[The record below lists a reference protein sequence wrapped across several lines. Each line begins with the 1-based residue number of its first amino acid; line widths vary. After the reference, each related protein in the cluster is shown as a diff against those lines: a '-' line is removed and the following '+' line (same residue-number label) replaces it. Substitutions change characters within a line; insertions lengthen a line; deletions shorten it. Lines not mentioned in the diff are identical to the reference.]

1 MRIKLCYFFLASF
14 GCVLFLGARTLTQ
27 VNYLPKVERQNNQL
41 VVKVNTIRND
51 NDFYIYYRTTG
62 LAGFQV
68 RKMKMSEDG
77 KAYYQLPTDTLYGKN
92 IEYFI
97 LENTKLKSDAISP
110 IFTIKNFTNK
120 ESPKVYFQQ
129 ATPSGAGSTQPPTP
143 WYKFL
148 RTSGSLSSN
157 YQMHE
162 KKENTGS
169 QKYSAN
175 GNISFTKNIS
185 NENYQFDF
193 KTDFSYTDPVYSEEK
208 ESKVNL
214 SSMNIKFTRKN
225 HTVEA
230 GDLYV
235 SNLDFTTSSI
245 NKRGLQYGFKGK
257 NFYLG
262 SFYTNSQ
269 QKTKFEGFG
278 IPPVTSNYFGAT
290 AGFFLGDEY
299 NPMVKLKGMVIVGRD
314 NLAESKTVVT
324 NENETVSKG
333 DIYSIGGEVNLFKN
347 VLKLSGEHVTTSFGK
362 GASKEQIIREDGTA
376 WFGKADVNFKIL
388 RADATYKE
396 VGSDFNSIANLFFQN
411 DNKGL
416 GSNVYLTI
424 KTFTWHVEYTDMKK
438 NLRENDINPML
449 HSKYVKTDFNWNIAN
464 CFTVGAEYSLNN
476 LDYDDSSGLQT
487 GSSDMDTISYAGTLG
502 YRAGTTGLTLRLG
515 RTESK
520 TFSSNLDGSLSVNLM
535 IGKFFRLD
543 PSFTYQS
550 TENFADSSTS
560 KIYNL
565 YISSELTFVPQL
577 MSLSMTGTYRRN
589 ENSAYGNE
597 DSIGGS
603 ANLNFYMAKFV
614 KNKFYPTLIL
624 KSRYDE
630 RRAEGTRTSNLT
642 IYLQVDI
649 SF

>member
-1 MRIKLCYFFLASF
+1 MRLKLCYFFLVLF
-14 GCVLFLGARTLTQ
+14 GCVLFLGSRTLTQ
-27 VNYLPKVERQNNQL
+27 VNYLPKVERQSNQL
-41 VVKVNTIRND
+41 IVRVNAIRSD
-51 NDFYIYYRTTG
+51 NEFYIYYRTAR

-68 RKMKMSEDG
+68 RKMKMSEEG
-77 KAYYQLPTDTLYGKN
+77 KAYYQLPTDMLYGKN

-97 LENTKLKSDAISP
+97 LEDTKLKADAISP
-110 IFTIKNFTNK
+110 IFTIKNFTDK

-129 ATPSGAGSTQPPTP
+129 TTPTGGTSSQPPTP
-143 WYKFL
+143 WYKFI
-148 RTSGSLSSN
+148 RTTGSLSTN

-162 KKENTGS
+162 KNEDTGS

-214 SSMNIKFTRKN
+214 SSMNVKFTKGQ

-257 NFYLG
+257 NFFLG

-269 QKTKFEGFG
+269 QKVKFEGFG
-278 IPPVTSNYFGAT
+278 IPPATSNYFGAT
-290 AGFFLGDEY
+290 AGFFVGDEY
-299 NPMVKLKGMVIVGRD
+299 NPKVKLKGMVIVGRD

-324 NENETVSKG
+324 TEDETVSRG

-347 VLKLSGEHVTTSFGK
+347 VLKLSGEHVTASFGK
-362 GASKEQIIREDGTA
+362 GVQRELITKKDGTA
-376 WFGKADVNFKIL
+376 WFGKADFNYKFL

-411 DNKGL
+411 DNKGI

-438 NLRENDINPML
+438 NLMNNDINPML

-464 CFTVGAEYSLNN
+464 LFTLGAEYSLNN
-476 LDYDDSSGLQT
+476 LDYDDSYGLQT
-487 GSSDMDTISYAGTLG
+487 GSNDMDTISYAGTLG
-502 YRAGTTGLTLRLG
+502 YRAGNTGITLRLG
-515 RTESK
+515 QTESK

-535 IGKFFRLD
+535 IGKFLRLD

-550 TENFADSSTS
+550 TENFSDSSTS
-560 KIYNL
+560 KIYNF
-565 YISSELTFVPQL
+565 YVSSELTFVPQL
-577 MSLSMTGTYRRN
+577 MSLSMTGTFRRN
-589 ENSAYGNE
+589 
-597 DSIGGS
+597 
-603 ANLNFYMAKFV
+603 
-614 KNKFYPTLIL
+614 
-624 KSRYDE
+624 
-630 RRAEGTRTSNLT
+630 
-642 IYLQVDI
+642 
-649 SF
+649 